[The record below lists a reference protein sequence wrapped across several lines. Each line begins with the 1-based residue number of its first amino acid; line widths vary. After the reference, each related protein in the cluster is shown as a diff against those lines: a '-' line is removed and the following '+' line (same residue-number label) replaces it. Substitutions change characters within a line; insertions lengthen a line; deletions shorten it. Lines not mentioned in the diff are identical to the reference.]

1 MSISDKEFYQLVS
14 LSYRNTIYIYIYC
27 KTISQSISISKAL
40 HGIETP
46 LKTKHAR
53 AAIIGT
59 FYTHGA
65 HAFWSIALRQPLQ
78 ENRITAWKFCHLLH
92 KVLREGHHL
101 SCQQSMRHRSMLLEM
116 GRLWVSKESFSAL
129 AITY

>member
-1 MSISDKEFYQLVS
+1 MCV
-14 LSYRNTIYIYIYC
+14 C
-27 KTISQSISISKAL
+27 KHVYFQIHNGSQTISISKAL

-59 FYTHGA
+59 FYTQGA
-65 HAFWSIALRQPLQ
+65 HSFWAISLRQPLQ

-101 SCQQSMRHRSMLLEM
+101 CCQQSMRHRSMLLEM
-116 GRLWVSKESFSAL
+116 GKLWVSV
-129 AITY
+129 Y